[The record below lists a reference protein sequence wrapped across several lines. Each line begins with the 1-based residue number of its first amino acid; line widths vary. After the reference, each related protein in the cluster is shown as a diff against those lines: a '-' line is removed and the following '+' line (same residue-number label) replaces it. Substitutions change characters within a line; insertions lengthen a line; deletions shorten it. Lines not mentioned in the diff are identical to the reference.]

1 MIMTFAEV
9 VGQHKTKEDL
19 VQMLRSDRLPHALL
33 LLGSPGS
40 GQLPLALA
48 FAQYLL
54 CENRGAQDA
63 CGRCRHCLKSSK
75 LVHPDLHFSF
85 PTVGTN
91 VLSDRFLPEWR
102 KTMSENPYL
111 EINDWLQRIGAE
123 NKQGNINK
131 EECLNIIKKLSLK
144 TFESNFKVLIMWL
157 PEYLGKEGNRLLK
170 LIEEPPENTVFM
182 LVAERQELILNTILS
197 RCQLVQIPPLD
208 DDSVV
213 AGLMQ
218 QDGIS
223 QEKAASIAQLADGN
237 FNEARLLNRQ
247 EENDHAKLLLDWL
260 RRCYRG
266 HGVELVEWVD
276 QVAGI
281 GRENQKQ
288 FLRYALHFVRELT
301 LLKALS
307 DQAGFDDKP
316 RLPAGELETAQRLT
330 TVVEVDQLELISE
343 LLTDTSYHV
352 ERNANPKILF
362 LDVSIRMN
370 QIFKR
375 RLTALQPRD
384 IVKLE
389 ERTSLGMW
397 KQVFPG

>member
-1 MIMTFAEV
+1 MTFTEV
-9 VGQHKTKEDL
+9 IGQHKTKEDL
-19 VQMLRSDRLPHALL
+19 LQMLRSERLPHALL
-33 LLGSPGS
+33 LLGSPGCGHLS
-40 GQLPLALA
+40 LALA

-54 CENRGAQDA
+54 CDDRGPEDA

-75 LVHPDLHFSF
+75 LIHPDLHFSF

-91 VLSDRFLPEWR
+91 VLSDHFLADWR
-102 KTMSENPYL
+102 NAMAENPYQ

-144 TFESNFKVLIMWL
+144 TFESTYKVLIMWL

-170 LIEEPPENTVFM
+170 LIEEPPENTVFI

-197 RCQLVQIPPLD
+197 RCQMVQVPPLD
-208 DDSVV
+208 DDSVI
-213 AGLMQ
+213 AGLV
-218 QDGIS
+218 
-223 QEKAASIAQLADGN
+223 EKEGLSADQATMIAQLVDGN
-237 FNEARLLNRQ
+237 FNEARVLIRQ
-247 EENDHAKLLLDWL
+247 EENDHAQLLLDWL

-266 HGVELVEWVD
+266 NGVELVDWVD
-276 QVAGI
+276 EFSGI
-281 GRENQKQ
+281 GRENQKH
-288 FLRYALHFVRELT
+288 FLRYALHFLRELT
-301 LLKALS
+301 LLKAMS
-307 DQAGFDDKP
+307 DQSGSDGKV
-316 RLPAGELETAQRLT
+316 RLPARELETARRLAG
-330 TVVEVDQLELISE
+330 VVELDQLELLSE
-343 LLTDTSYHV
+343 LLTDTAYYV

-375 RLTALQPRD
+375 RLAVLQSRN

-389 ERTSLGMW
+389 ERTSLGLW
-397 KQVFPG
+397 KRVLPG